1 MKLETDSLIWQI
13 IVLALGFFLIL
24 SVRDFLFDKN
34 EIEAETARLNCILEF
49 KALGETEF
57 EECQNI
63 ATYRS
68 GEKGMY

>member
-1 MKLETDSLIWQI
+1 MKLENDSLIWQI

-24 SVRDFLFDKN
+24 TVRDFLFDKN
-34 EIEAETARLNCILEF
+34 EIEAETARANCLLEF
-49 KALGETEF
+49 KAQGETEF

-68 GEKGMY
+68 GEKGLY